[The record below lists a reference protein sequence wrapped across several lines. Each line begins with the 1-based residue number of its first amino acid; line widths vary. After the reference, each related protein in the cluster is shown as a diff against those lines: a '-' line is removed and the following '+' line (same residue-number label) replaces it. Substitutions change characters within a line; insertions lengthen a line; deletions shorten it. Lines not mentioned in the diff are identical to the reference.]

1 MAVSIDTVYQ
11 KVLAIANKEQ
21 RGYITP
27 QEFNLFANQA
37 QMDIFEQYFYD
48 INQFGRAP
56 GNDTEYS
63 DMLTL
68 LEEKIAIFE
77 KDNVAMSALAGST
90 ATATLPTDV
99 NFYRLGTVFYTKSAG
114 NLIIIEKVKA
124 KEVQLMNQT
133 ALYVPSSARPVYV
146 RKNETQII
154 IHPTSSTPSYTHN
167 AGNGNINCNY
177 IAKPAIPKW
186 TYTVVVNKALFNST
200 TDTQNFELHESE
212 EESLV
217 IKILQLAGISIKDT
231 LLIQTASAAESSNVQ
246 QEKQ

>member
-27 QEFNLFANQA
+27 QEFNLFADQA

-48 INQFGRAP
+48 INQFGRVP

-68 LEEKIAIFE
+68 LEEKISVFE
-77 KDNVAMSALAGST
+77 KFKVSMSAVSGNQT
-90 ATATLPTDV
+90 TLPTDV
-99 NFYRLGTVFYTKSAG
+99 YRLGTVFYAAG
-114 NLIIIEKVKA
+114 SFDVEVEKVGK
-124 KEVQLMNQT
+124 KELEYMLRTSLAAPV
-133 ALYVPSSARPVYV
+133 ASRPVYV
-146 RKNETQII
+146 RKSNTLLKVF
-154 IHPTSSTPSYTHN
+154 PASPSVSYTT
-167 AGNGNINCNY
+167 GNVTCNY
-177 IAKPAIPKW
+177 IAKPATPKW

-212 EESLV
+212 EEKLV
-217 IKILQLAGISIKDT
+217 IKILQLAGVSIKDT